1 MPLPKSPKQWTKQTD
16 NQTFL
21 ISTDNSLLSIPAI
34 NAALASDAIYWAS
47 PFPEEILQGIV
58 NNSFCYGLYKTTT
71 TTTATAS
78 SSENTAQGPDGSAHG
93 NGNGND
99 GSQAS
104 DIEQVGFARLATDWY
119 TFAYLTDVYILPE
132 YQGFGLGGWLLDCV
146 DELVREMPY
155 LRWFIL
161 RTGSEKSVK
170 AYERRMGME
179 VLANGEVA
187 NGTVCMGRR
196 GKGNLV

>member
-1 MPLPKSPKQWTKQTD
+1 MPLPKSPKQWTKQTN
-16 NQTFL
+16 NQSFL
-21 ISTDNSLLSIPAI
+21 ISTDNSLLSITAI

-47 PFPEEILQGIV
+47 PFPEEILQGVV
-58 NNSFCYGLYKTTT
+58 NNSFCYGLYTTT
-71 TTTATAS
+71 SPSA
-78 SSENTAQGPDGSAHG
+78 SENTSDGPNG
-93 NGNGND
+93 NGNGS
-99 GSQAS
+99 GSL
-104 DIEQVGFARLATDWY
+104 EQIGFARLATDWY

-146 DELVREMPY
+146 DELVQAMPY

-161 RTGSEKSVK
+161 RTGSETSVK
-170 AYERRMGME
+170 AYEKRMGME
-179 VLANGEVA
+179 ILANGDVA

>member
-1 MPLPKSPKQWTKQTD
+1 MPLPKSPKQWTKQTRD
-16 NQTFL
+16 QFFL

-34 NAALASDAIYWAS
+34 NAALASDSIYWAT
-47 PFPEEILQGIV
+47 PFPEEVLQGIV
-58 NNSFCYGLYKTTT
+58 DNSFCYGLYKTTSPSQN
-71 TTTATAS
+71 TATT
-78 SSENTAQGPDGSAHG
+78 EVP
-93 NGNGND
+93 NGNENEGGND
-99 GSQAS
+99 GSLHS
-104 DIEQVGFARLATDWY
+104 GVEQIGFARLATDWY

-146 DELVREMPY
+146 DELLQEMPY

-170 AYERRMGME
+170 SYEKRMGME
-179 VLANGEVA
+179 ILANGDVA
-187 NGTVCMGRR
+187 SGTVCMGRR

>member
-47 PFPEEILQGIV
+47 PFPEKILQGIV

-71 TTTATAS
+71 TTATAS
-78 SSENTAQGPDGSAHG
+78 SSENTAQGPDG
-93 NGNGND
+93 N
-99 GSQAS
+99 
-104 DIEQVGFARLATDWY
+104 IEQVGFARLATDWY